1 MATDPRI
8 IETEKAI
15 QRLLEGLEAQ
25 TGQEVSGV
33 YVEAV
38 EIGVAGVV
46 APQMQRH
53 ISVELR
59 APTGARWV

>member
-1 MATDPRI
+1 MGVDSRVVVAEREI
-8 IETEKAI
+8 AAVLA
-15 QRLLEGLEAQ
+15 RLEADL
-25 TGQEVSGV
+25 GQEVSGV